1 MNRHW
6 WAPLAVC
13 AALGGCGSDEYQ
25 DLRQFVAESGNN
37 LRGRVEPLP
46 EMKPY
51 EPFTY
56 EAYDLQDP
64 FRPRKPETGEKGD
77 SERPTQAS
85 DLRRK
90 EALEAYP
97 LESLKMVGTL
107 QDKNKKMFALVKTP
121 ENNLYQIKIGNYLGQ
136 NFGIVTAITE
146 TSVTLKEVF
155 QDTSGVWSERTSSLQ
170 LLDEEESKQ

>member
-1 MNRHW
+1 MRRTW
-6 WAPLAVC
+6 IALAVC
-13 AALGGCGSDEYQ
+13 SLLWGCGGEEYE
-25 DLRQFVAESGNN
+25 DLKQFVAEAGANS
-37 LRGRVEPLP
+37 RGRVEPLP
-46 EMKPY
+46 EMKAY

-56 EAYDLQDP
+56 EAFDLQDP
-64 FRPRKPETGEKGD
+64 FKPRKPESADKNAG
-77 SERPTQAS
+77 ERPSQAS

-107 QDKNKKMFALVKTP
+107 QDKNKKMYALIKTP

-136 NFGIVTAITE
+136 NFGIVTMITE

-170 LLDEEESKQ
+170 LLDEEESSQ

>member
-1 MNRHW
+1 VTRHW
-6 WAPLAVC
+6 LTSVLA
-13 AALGGCGSDEYQ
+13 AAVLSGCGGEEYE
-25 DLRQFVAESGNN
+25 DLRQFVNESGNN

-46 EMKPY
+46 EVKPY
-51 EPFTY
+51 EAFTY
-56 EAYDLQDP
+56 EAYELQDP
-64 FRPRKPETGEKGD
+64 FKPRKPESADKNAGD
-77 SERPTQAS
+77 RPSQAS

-136 NFGIVTAITE
+136 NFGIVTTITE

>member
-1 MNRHW
+1 MTRQW
-6 WAPLAVC
+6 WMTLAAC
-13 AALGGCGSDEYQ
+13 AAISGCGSDEYQ

-37 LRGRVEPLP
+37 LRGRVEQLP

-51 EPFTY
+51 EPFSY

-64 FRPRKPETGEKGD
+64 FKPRKPEAGEKGD
-77 SERPTQAS
+77 SERPSQAS

-107 QDKNKKMFALVKTP
+107 QDKNRKMFALVKTP

-146 TSVTLKEVF
+146 TSITLKEVF
-155 QDTSGVWSERTSSLQ
+155 QDTSGIWSERTSSLQ

>member
-1 MNRHW
+1 MTLV
-6 WAPLAVC
+6 AC
-13 AALGGCGSDEYQ
+13 AAISGCGSDEYQ

-51 EPFTY
+51 EPFSY

-64 FRPRKPETGEKGD
+64 FKPRKPETGEKGD

-97 LESLKMVGTL
+97 RESLKMVGTL
-107 QDKNKKMFALVKTP
+107 QDKNRKMFALVKTP

-146 TSVTLKEVF
+146 TSITLKEVF
-155 QDTSGVWSERTSSLQ
+155 QDTSGIWSERTSSLQ

>member
-1 MNRHW
+1 MT
-6 WAPLAVC
+6 LAACV
-13 AALGGCGSDEYQ
+13 AISGCGSDEYQ

-37 LRGRVEPLP
+37 LRGRVDPLP

-51 EPFTY
+51 EPFSY

-64 FRPRKPETGEKGD
+64 FKPRKPETGEKGD
-77 SERPTQAS
+77 SERPSQAS

-107 QDKNKKMFALVKTP
+107 QDKNRKMFALVKTP

-146 TSVTLKEVF
+146 TSITLKEVF
-155 QDTSGVWSERTSSLQ
+155 QDTSGIWSERTSSLQ

>member
-1 MNRHW
+1 MTRAW
-6 WAPLAVC
+6 IILVLC
-13 AALGGCGSDEYQ
+13 AALAGCGAEQHQ
-25 DLRQFVAESGNN
+25 DLRDFVNSAGNN
-37 LRGRVEPLP
+37 LRGRVDPLP
-46 EMKPY
+46 EVKPY
-51 EPFTY
+51 EAFTY
-56 EAYDLQDP
+56 EAFDLQDP
-64 FRPRKPETGEKGD
+64 FKPRKPESKDKDGA
-77 SERPTQAS
+77 ERPAQAN

-107 QDKNKKMFALVKTP
+107 QDKAKKMFALVKTP

-136 NFGIVTAITE
+136 NFGIVTMITE

-170 LLDEEESKQ
+170 LLDEEESK